1 MHICH
6 FTWHTSKM
14 RYLLLLLVLWPVLL
28 QAQQYNFRN
37 WTLEDGLPQSQVRD
51 VLQDDKKQLWIA
63 TRGGVSRF
71 DGGTFYTYTKQ
82 QGLSSNNISCL
93 FQDSKGRIWAG
104 TSDHGLNLFKNERF
118 QHFKSESR
126 LPGTSINDLAEDTLG
141 RVWVASAQG
150 LYYSAGNVFMKYLG
164 LPDQAY
170 TSLLVTPSGDMW
182 AGSTSDG
189 LYHIGGQPRH
199 FTIHNSPLTSNSI
212 TSLTLHNGQVWIG
225 TSLGLASIR
234 NDKLSTH
241 SLPRTVSLP
250 AVSSFTTDTYGN
262 LWVGFE
268 NNGLLKISGDSMT
281 HITRI
286 NGLRTNH
293 INTLTSDVEG
303 DIWIGT
309 DGYGLQQYKSPWFVH
324 YFDFGKITEP
334 RITALTHDT
343 QGRVWFGTDD
353 GLAASMHEN
362 QLKWLQ
368 KKVWPDGT
376 TLHNLWVQNQD
387 SIWVCTNNGIWHL
400 TPDADRHYTVADGLP
415 SDTVYL
421 IVPDTAGNLWLATAR
436 GAAILDGDTFKN
448 IETSA
453 GEAPMRIYCILPDSK
468 GRIWFGTESG
478 VFRLM
483 NGRLQHPPE
492 LQSYPMEEVTAIAED
507 KNGNLYFGVFNYGIV
522 MLRPEGGS
530 SLLNGAAGLP
540 NEGIRC
546 LYVDNRDNLW
556 AGTSRSLLKIR
567 LASLRRNNDLS
578 YRAFTSQEG
587 FSGIE
592 VGYNT
597 ITQTPDGTLWFGT
610 VKGLTKYIPALD
622 HYNKVYPQ
630 VALNNILLFLKPT
643 DWRKLGYELNAATHL
658 PQHLRLPHNQNHITF
673 DYHAIS
679 LSAPDKVR
687 YKYRLSGYEEQWS
700 PVNKQSYATYANLA
714 PGAYTFELM
723 ARNNDG
729 YWTPKPLRYSFAIMP
744 PIWRREWFIGLLLL
758 LAAATLLSVV
768 RLREKNL
775 IKMNSLLEMKV
786 QHRMTML
793 EKQNRENETLLQ
805 EIHHRVKNNLQIV
818 ISMLNLQARH
828 VEDPLALDV
837 MRAIRGRVR
846 SMSLLHERLYRHDD
860 LGQIDLEDYF
870 RSICESLYATYGIE
884 EQQVALQLDVPPVKA
899 DIDAAITLGL
909 IINEL
914 ISNTLKY
921 AFPAGQKGLLH
932 IQLKHNDNG
941 HYTLFVSDN
950 GRGLPEGFALR
961 KKQSFGLQ
969 LVTSLCRKLNGEIN
983 FNNNNGTKT
992 IVHFVLPS

>member
-1 MHICH
+1 M
-6 FTWHTSKM
+6 
-14 RYLLLLLVLWPVLL
+14 
-28 QAQQYNFRN
+28 
-37 WTLEDGLPQSQVRD
+37 PQSQVRD
-51 VLQDDKKQLWIA
+51 VLQDNKKQLWIA

-71 DGGTFYTYTKQ
+71 DGSTFYTYTKQ

-93 FQDSKGRIWAG
+93 FQDSRGRIWAG
-104 TSDHGLNLFKNERF
+104 TSDHGLNLFKDERF
-118 QHFKSESR
+118 RHIKSNSG
-126 LPGTSINDLAEDTLG
+126 LSGTDINDIAEDTLG

-150 LYYSAGNVFMKYLG
+150 LYYSAGSRFMKYLG

-170 TSLLVTPSGDMW
+170 TSLLVTPAGDLW
-182 AGSTSDG
+182 AGSKSDG

-199 FTIHNSPLTSNSI
+199 FTVYNSPLASNSI
-212 TSLTLHNGQVWIG
+212 TSLALHHGRVWVG
-225 TSLGLASIR
+225 TSLGLASIL
-234 NDKLSTH
+234 NGKLSTY
-241 SLPRTVSLP
+241 SLPRTVSPP
-250 AVSSFTTDTYGN
+250 AVSSFTKGLYGD
-262 LWVGFE
+262 LWVSLE
-268 NNGLLKISGDSMT
+268 NNGLLKIEGDSLT
-281 HITRI
+281 HITRL

-293 INTLTSDVEG
+293 INTLASDEEG

-334 RITALTHDT
+334 RITALTHDA

-353 GLAASMHEN
+353 GLAAYVHSN

-368 KKVWPDGT
+368 KNIWPDGT
-376 TLHNLWVQNQD
+376 TLHNLRVQQQD
-387 SIWVCTNNGIWHL
+387 SVWVCTSNGIWHL
-400 TPDADRHYTVADGLP
+400 TPGTNRHFTVADGLP
-415 SDTVYL
+415 SDTVYQC
-421 IVPDTAGNLWLATAR
+421 VPDAAGKLWFATAN
-436 GAAILDGDTFKN
+436 GAATLADSTFTQIKA
-448 IETSA
+448 SA
-453 GEAPMRIYCILPDSK
+453 GEAHMRIYCILPDSK

-492 LQSYPMEEVTAIAED
+492 LQSYPMEEVTTIAED
-507 KNGNLYFGVFNYGIV
+507 RTGNLYFGVFNYGIV
-522 MLRPEGGS
+522 MLRPQGGS
-530 SLLNGAAGLP
+530 SLLNAAAGLP
-540 NEGIRC
+540 NEGIRS
-546 LYVDNRDNLW
+546 LYVDDRDNLW

-567 LASLRRNNDLS
+567 LAPLRRNGQLS
-578 YRAFTSQEG
+578 YRAFTSQDG

-622 HYNKVYPQ
+622 RHNKVYPQ
-630 VALNNILLFLKPT
+630 VTLNNILLFLKPT
-643 DWRKLGYELNAATHL
+643 DWSKLGYKLDTVTKL

-673 DYHAIS
+673 NYHAIS

-687 YKYRLSGYEEQWS
+687 YKYKLTGYEEQWS
-700 PVNKQSYATYANLA
+700 PVTRQSYATYANLA
-714 PGAYTFELM
+714 PGTYTFELL

-729 YWTPKPLRYSFAIMP
+729 YWTPGPLRYTFAIIP
-744 PIWRREWFIGLLLL
+744 PLWRREWFIGVLLL
-758 LAAATLLSVV
+758 LAAATILSVV
-768 RLREKNL
+768 RLREENL
-775 IKMNSLLEMKV
+775 VKMNSLLEMKV
-786 QHRMTML
+786 QHRTGML
-793 EKQNRENETLLQ
+793 ERKNREKETLLQ

-870 RSICESLYATYGIE
+870 RSICESLYASYGIE
-884 EQQVALQLDVPPVKA
+884 EQQVALQLEVPPIKA

-909 IINEL
+909 IVNEL

-921 AFPAGQKGLLH
+921 AFPVGQKGLLH

-969 LVTSLCRKLNGEIN
+969 LVTSLSKKLNGEIVFSN
-983 FNNNNGTKT
+983 DNGTKT
-992 IVHFVLPS
+992 ILHFVLPS